1 MQPPRFSKRLIN
13 FEMNIENQKAG
24 VDHCDVVGCLG
35 EVKEQSIDILMSL
48 ATPGCEPVFTKQLD

>member
-1 MQPPRFSKRLIN
+1 
-13 FEMNIENQKAG
+13 MNIENQKAG